1 MEVWFLFC
9 ICHKIFINF
18 KVNDDVSISRDPTEL
33 FYFYFQ
39 CIKELCLLLLN
50 QSLLLPS
57 LKLLVE
63 SKDQE
68 LHIVALEQITAV
80 AKV

>member
-1 MEVWFLFC
+1 M
-9 ICHKIFINF
+9 H
-18 KVNDDVSISRDPTEL
+18 DDVSIFRDHTEII
-33 FYFYFQ
+33 YFLFQ

-63 SKDQE
+63 SKDQD
-68 LHIVALEQITAV
+68 LHAVALEQITAV
-80 AKV
+80 AKVGTVELNPLQRLR

>member
-1 MEVWFLFC
+1 M
-9 ICHKIFINF
+9 
-18 KVNDDVSISRDPTEL
+18 NDDVSIFRDHAERI
-33 FYFYFQ
+33 YFLFQ

-63 SKDQE
+63 SKDQD
-68 LHIVALEQITAV
+68 LHAVALEQITAV